1 MSRSLKIFIV
11 DKDNITVS
19 IVENYLREV
28 NYDFSLEKCGTLSE
42 AKEKIDENVL
52 NLFIVD
58 ASEDVEQI
66 GTEIDNLED
75 TFKNCKFIITAYD
88 FKTDNIVRFLRKS
101 KKDFITKPI
110 IKTRFLEIVNEIVE
124 KMTSEQDF
132 SGQGKVISVFSN
144 KGGLGK
150 TTVAVNLG
158 YELARRDRRSKVAI
172 VDMNLFLGD
181 VTTFLDITPP
191 YDLSFLIE
199 KLDVTKDV
207 VDLTTQYSD
216 SNYYVIADSPYRD
229 YSRNITKE
237 DVVKMLNILRKKFKY
252 IIIDNSSA
260 ITGKTK
266 YILDLSDMILLIT
279 EANLPTLN
287 NCKRCLDFFEH
298 IGLQKKTQI
307 VLNRYSSFDECQK
320 QDVADILQKDI
331 FAVIPNDWQTS
342 SSAINKGITIGETN
356 PFSDVYYSFGE
367 LADLVARKLCR

>member
-58 ASEDVEQI
+58 ASENVEQI

-237 DVVKMLNILRKKFKY
+237 DVVKMLNVLRKKFKY

-279 EANLPTLN
+279 ESNLPTLN

-307 VLNRYSSFDECQK
+307 VLNRYSSFDECKK

-356 PFSDVYYSFGE
+356 PFSDIYYSFGE

>member
-42 AKEKIDENVL
+42 AKEKIDENAL

-58 ASEDVEQI
+58 TSENVEQI

-237 DVVKMLNILRKKFKY
+237 DVVKMLNVLRKKFKY

-279 EANLPTLN
+279 ESNLPTLN

-307 VLNRYSSFDECQK
+307 VLNRYSSFDECKK

-356 PFSDVYYSFGE
+356 PFSDIYYSFGE

>member
-28 NYDFSLEKCGTLSE
+28 THDYSLEKCGTLSE
-42 AKEKIDENVL
+42 AKEKIDENAL

-58 ASEDVEQI
+58 ASENVEQI

-110 IKTRFLEIVNEIVE
+110 IKTRFLEIVNEIIE

-132 SGQGKVISVFSN
+132 SGQGKVISIFSN

-158 YELARRDRRSKVAI
+158 YELARQDRRSKVAI

-199 KLDVTKDV
+199 KLDQTKDV

-237 DVVKMLNILRKKFKY
+237 DIVKMLNVLRKKFKY

-266 YILDLSDMILLIT
+266 YTLDLSDMILLIT

-342 SSAINKGITIGETN
+342 SSAINKGVTIGETN
-356 PFSDVYYSFGE
+356 PFSDIYYSFGE
-367 LADLVARKLCR
+367 LANLVARKLCR

>member
-42 AKEKIDENVL
+42 AKEKIDENAL

-58 ASEDVEQI
+58 ASENVEQI

-237 DVVKMLNILRKKFKY
+237 DVVKMLNVLRKKFKY

-279 EANLPTLN
+279 ESNLPTLN

-307 VLNRYSSFDECQK
+307 VLNRYS
-320 QDVADILQKDI
+320 
-331 FAVIPNDWQTS
+331 
-342 SSAINKGITIGETN
+342 
-356 PFSDVYYSFGE
+356 
-367 LADLVARKLCR
+367 

>member
-42 AKEKIDENVL
+42 AKEKIDKNAL

-58 ASEDVEQI
+58 ASENVEQI

-199 KLDVTKDV
+199 KLDETKDV

-237 DVVKMLNILRKKFKY
+237 DVVKMLNVLRKKFKY

-279 EANLPTLN
+279 ESNLPTLN

-356 PFSDVYYSFGE
+356 PFSDIYYSFGE

>member
-42 AKEKIDENVL
+42 AKEKIDENAL

-58 ASEDVEQI
+58 ASENIEQI

-216 SNYYVIADSPYRD
+216 SNYYVIADSPYRA

-237 DVVKMLNILRKKFKY
+237 DVVKMLNVLRKKFKY

-279 EANLPTLN
+279 ESNLPTLN

-307 VLNRYSSFDECQK
+307 VLNRYSSFDECKK

-356 PFSDVYYSFGE
+356 PFSDIYYSFGE

>member
-42 AKEKIDENVL
+42 AKEKIDENAL

-58 ASEDVEQI
+58 ASENVEQI

-307 VLNRYSSFDECQK
+307 VLNRYSSLDECQK

>member
-28 NYDFSLEKCGTLSE
+28 NYDFYLEKCGTLSE
-42 AKEKIDENVL
+42 AKEKIDENAL

-58 ASEDVEQI
+58 ASENVEQI

-279 EANLPTLN
+279 ESNLPTLN

-307 VLNRYSSFDECQK
+307 VLNRYSAFDECKK

-356 PFSDVYYSFGE
+356 PFSDIYYSFGE

>member
-42 AKEKIDENVL
+42 AKEKIDENAL

-58 ASEDVEQI
+58 ASENVEQI

-229 YSRNITKE
+229 YSRNITRE
-237 DVVKMLNILRKKFKY
+237 DVVKMLNVLRKKFKY

-279 EANLPTLN
+279 ESNLPTLN

-307 VLNRYSSFDECQK
+307 VLNRYSSFDECKK

-356 PFSDVYYSFGE
+356 PFSDIYYSFGE

>member
-42 AKEKIDENVL
+42 AKEKIDENAL

-58 ASEDVEQI
+58 ASENVEQI

-237 DVVKMLNILRKKFKY
+237 DVVKMLNVLRKKFKY

-279 EANLPTLN
+279 ESNLPTLN

-356 PFSDVYYSFGE
+356 PFSDIYYSFGE

>member
-1 MSRSLKIFIV
+1 MVKSLKIFIV

-19 IVENYLREV
+19 IVENYLREID
-28 NYDFSLEKCGTLSE
+28 YDFSLEKCSNLSE
-42 AKEKIDENVL
+42 TKEKIDENAL

-58 ASEDVEQI
+58 ASENTEQI
-66 GTEIDNLED
+66 STAIDNLED
-75 TFKNCKFIITAYD
+75 SFQNCKFIITAYD

-158 YELARRDRRSKVAI
+158 YELARRDRRAKVAI

-199 KLDVTKDV
+199 KMDETKNI

-216 SNYYVIADSPYRD
+216 SNYYVIADSPYRE

-237 DVVKMLNILRKKFKY
+237 DVVKMLNALRKKFKY

-266 YILDLSDMILLIT
+266 YILDLSDLILLIT

-307 VLNRYSSFDECQK
+307 ILNRYSSFDECKK

-342 SSAINKGITIGETN
+342 STAINKGITIGETN
-356 PFSDVYYSFGE
+356 PFSDVYYAFGE

>member
-42 AKEKIDENVL
+42 AKEKIDENAL

-58 ASEDVEQI
+58 ASENIEQI

-237 DVVKMLNILRKKFKY
+237 DVVKMLNVLRKKFKY

-279 EANLPTLN
+279 ESNLPTLN

-356 PFSDVYYSFGE
+356 PFSDIYYSFGE

>member
-42 AKEKIDENVL
+42 AKEKIDENIL

-58 ASEDVEQI
+58 ASENVEQI

-207 VDLTTQYSD
+207 IDLTTQYSD

-237 DVVKMLNILRKKFKY
+237 DVVKMLNVLRKKFKY

>member
-42 AKEKIDENVL
+42 AKEKIDENAL

-58 ASEDVEQI
+58 ASENVEQI

-110 IKTRFLEIVNEIVE
+110 IKTRFLEIVDEIVE

-237 DVVKMLNILRKKFKY
+237 DVVKMLNVLRKKFKY

-279 EANLPTLN
+279 ESNLPTLN

-307 VLNRYSSFDECQK
+307 VLNRYSSFDECKK

-356 PFSDVYYSFGE
+356 PFSDIYYSFGE

>member
-58 ASEDVEQI
+58 GSENVEQI

-237 DVVKMLNILRKKFKY
+237 DVVKMLNVLRKKFKY

-279 EANLPTLN
+279 ESNLPTLN

-356 PFSDVYYSFGE
+356 PFSDIYYSFGE

>member
-28 NYDFSLEKCGTLSE
+28 THDYSLEKCGTLSE
-42 AKEKIDENVL
+42 AKEKIDENAL

-58 ASEDVEQI
+58 ASENVEQI

-132 SGQGKVISVFSN
+132 SGQGKVISIFSN

-158 YELARRDRRSKVAI
+158 YELARQDRRSKVAI

-199 KLDVTKDV
+199 KLDQTKDV

-237 DVVKMLNILRKKFKY
+237 DIVKMLNVLRKKFKY

-266 YILDLSDMILLIT
+266 YTLDLSDMILLIT

-342 SSAINKGITIGETN
+342 SSAINKGVTIGETN
-356 PFSDVYYSFGE
+356 PFSDIYYSFGE
-367 LADLVARKLCR
+367 LANLVARKLCR

>member
-42 AKEKIDENVL
+42 AKEKIDENAL

-58 ASEDVEQI
+58 ASENVEQI

-237 DVVKMLNILRKKFKY
+237 DVVKMLNVLRKKFKY

-279 EANLPTLN
+279 ESNLPTLN

-307 VLNRYSSFDECQK
+307 VLNRYSSFDECKK

>member
-1 MSRSLKIFIV
+1 MNKRLKIFIV
-11 DKDNITVS
+11 DKDEMSVS
-19 IVENYLREV
+19 IIENYLSEL
-28 NYDFSLEKCGTLSE
+28 NYDFTLVKSGSLSE
-42 AKEKIDENVL
+42 AKEQVDENEL
-52 NLFIVD
+52 NLFITDVSD
-58 ASEDVEQI
+58 NVEQI
-66 GTEIDNLED
+66 GTEIDNIED
-75 TFKNCKFIITAYD
+75 LYNNCKFILTAYN
-88 FKTDNIVRFLRKS
+88 FKTDDIVRFLRKS

-110 IKTRFLEIVNEIVE
+110 IKTGFLAIVNEIAE

-158 YELARRDRRSKVAI
+158 YELARRDRRSKVVV

-181 VTTFLDITPP
+181 VTTFLDLTPP
-191 YDLSFLIE
+191 CDMSFLIE
-199 KLDVTKDV
+199 KIDETKDI
-207 VDLTTQYSD
+207 VDLTTQYED

-229 YSRNITKE
+229 YSRNVSRE
-237 DVVKMLNILRKKFKY
+237 DVIKMLNALRKRFNY

-266 YILDLSDMILLIT
+266 YILDFSDLILLIT

-298 IGLQKKTQI
+298 IGIQNKTQI
-307 VLNRYSSFDECQK
+307 VLNRYSKEDECHK
-320 QDVADILQKDI
+320 QDVADILQKEI
-331 FAVIPNDWQTS
+331 FGVIPNDWQTS
-342 SSAINKGITIGETN
+342 IASINRGITIGETN
-356 PFSDVYYSFGE
+356 PFSDIYYAFGE

>member
-28 NYDFSLEKCGTLSE
+28 THDYSLEKCSTLSE
-42 AKEKIDENVL
+42 AKEKIDENAL

-58 ASEDVEQI
+58 ASENVEQI

-110 IKTRFLEIVNEIVE
+110 IKTRFLEIVNEIIE

-132 SGQGKVISVFSN
+132 SGQGKVISIFSN

-158 YELARRDRRSKVAI
+158 YELARQDRRSKVAI

-199 KLDVTKDV
+199 KLDQTKDV

-237 DVVKMLNILRKKFKY
+237 DIVKMLNVLRKKFKY

-266 YILDLSDMILLIT
+266 YTLDLSDMILLIT

-342 SSAINKGITIGETN
+342 SSAINKGVTIGETN
-356 PFSDVYYSFGE
+356 PFSDIYYSFGE
-367 LADLVARKLCR
+367 LANIVARKLCR

>member
-58 ASEDVEQI
+58 ASENVEQI

>member
-42 AKEKIDENVL
+42 AKEKIDENAL

-58 ASEDVEQI
+58 ASENIEQI

-237 DVVKMLNILRKKFKY
+237 DVVKMLNVLRKKFKY

-279 EANLPTLN
+279 ESNLPTLN

-307 VLNRYSSFDECQK
+307 VLNRYSSFDECKK

-356 PFSDVYYSFGE
+356 PFSDIYYSFGE

>member
-58 ASEDVEQI
+58 ASENVEQI

-307 VLNRYSSFDECQK
+307 VLNRYSSLDECQK

>member
-58 ASEDVEQI
+58 ASENVEQI

-237 DVVKMLNILRKKFKY
+237 DVVKMLNVLRKKFKY

>member
-11 DKDNITVS
+11 DKDNITVL

-42 AKEKIDENVL
+42 AKEKIDENAL

-58 ASEDVEQI
+58 ASENVEQI

-158 YELARRDRRSKVAI
+158 YELASRDRRSKVAI

-237 DVVKMLNILRKKFKY
+237 DVVKMLNVLRKKFKY

-279 EANLPTLN
+279 ESNLPTLN

>member
-28 NYDFSLEKCGTLSE
+28 NYDFSLEKCSTLSE
-42 AKEKIDENVL
+42 AKEKIDENAL

-58 ASEDVEQI
+58 ASENVKQI

-158 YELARRDRRSKVAI
+158 YELARRDRRSKVAT

-237 DVVKMLNILRKKFKY
+237 DVVKMLNVLRKKFKY

-279 EANLPTLN
+279 ESNLPTLN

-307 VLNRYSSFDECQK
+307 VLNRYSSFDECKK

-356 PFSDVYYSFGE
+356 PFSDIYYSFGE

>member
-42 AKEKIDENVL
+42 AKEKIDENAL

-58 ASEDVEQI
+58 ASENVEQI

-237 DVVKMLNILRKKFKY
+237 DVVKMLNVLRKKFKY

-279 EANLPTLN
+279 ESNLPTLN

-307 VLNRYSSFDECQK
+307 VLNRYSSFDECKK

-356 PFSDVYYSFGE
+356 PFSDIYYSFGE
-367 LADLVARKLCR
+367 LADLVARKLCL

>member
-1 MSRSLKIFIV
+1 MNKSLKIFVV

-19 IVENYLREV
+19 IIENYLKEV
-28 NYDFSLEKCGTLSE
+28 NSEYSLVKSSSLSS
-42 AKEKIDENVL
+42 AKDKIDENVL

-58 ASEDVEQI
+58 ASENIDQV
-66 GTEIDNLED
+66 GTEIDEIED
-75 TFKNCKFIITAYD
+75 NFKNYKFIITAYN
-88 FKTDNIVRFLRKS
+88 FKTDDIVKFLRKS

-110 IKTRFLEIVNEIVE
+110 IKSGFLAIINEIIE

-150 TTVAVNLG
+150 TTIAVNLG
-158 YELARRDRRSKVAI
+158 YELARRDRRTKVAI

-181 VTTFLDITPP
+181 VTTFLDLTPP
-191 YDLSFLIE
+191 YDMSFLIKKIDE
-199 KLDVTKDV
+199 TKDI

-216 SNYYVIADSPYRD
+216 SNYYIIADSPYRD
-229 YSRNITKE
+229 YANNVSKE
-237 DVVKMLNILRKKFKY
+237 DVVKMLNALRKRFNY

-266 YILDLSDMILLIT
+266 YVLDLSDMILLIT

-287 NCKRCLDFFEH
+287 NCKRCMDFFEH
-298 IGLQKKTQI
+298 IGLQNKTQI
-307 VLNRYSSFDECQK
+307 VLNRYSSSDECQK
-320 QDVADILQKDI
+320 QDVADILQKNI
-331 FAVIPNDWQTS
+331 LSVIPNDWQTA
-342 SSAINKGITIGETN
+342 SSAINKGVTIGETN
-356 PFSDVYYSFGE
+356 PFSDIYYAFGE

>member
-42 AKEKIDENVL
+42 AKEKIDENAL

-58 ASEDVEQI
+58 ASENVEQI

-237 DVVKMLNILRKKFKY
+237 DVVKMLNVLRKKFKY

-307 VLNRYSSFDECQK
+307 VLNRYSSFDECKK

-356 PFSDVYYSFGE
+356 PFSDIYYSFGE

>member
-42 AKEKIDENVL
+42 AKEKIDENAL

-58 ASEDVEQI
+58 ASENVEQI

-307 VLNRYSSFDECQK
+307 VLNRYSSFDECKK

-356 PFSDVYYSFGE
+356 PFSDIYYSFGE

>member
-11 DKDNITVS
+11 DKDHITVS

-42 AKEKIDENVL
+42 AKEKIDENAL

-58 ASEDVEQI
+58 ASENVEQI

-237 DVVKMLNILRKKFKY
+237 DVVKMLNVLRKKFKY

-279 EANLPTLN
+279 ESNLPTLN

-356 PFSDVYYSFGE
+356 PFSDIYYSFGE

>member
-1 MSRSLKIFIV
+1 MVKSLKIFIV

-19 IVENYLREV
+19 IVENYLREID
-28 NYDFSLEKCGTLSE
+28 YDFSLEKCSNLSE
-42 AKEKIDENVL
+42 TKEKIDENAL

-58 ASEDVEQI
+58 ASENTEQI
-66 GTEIDNLED
+66 SNAIDNLED
-75 TFKNCKFIITAYD
+75 SFQNCKFIITAYD

-158 YELARRDRRSKVAI
+158 YELARRDRRAKVAI

-199 KLDVTKDV
+199 KMDETKNI

-216 SNYYVIADSPYRD
+216 SNYYVIADSPYRE

-237 DVVKMLNILRKKFKY
+237 DVVKMLNALRKKFKY

-266 YILDLSDMILLIT
+266 YILDLSDLILLIT

-307 VLNRYSSFDECQK
+307 ILNRYSSFDECKK

-342 SSAINKGITIGETN
+342 STAINKGITIGETN
-356 PFSDVYYSFGE
+356 PFSDVYYAFGE

>member
-28 NYDFSLEKCGTLSE
+28 SHDYSLEKCGTLSE
-42 AKEKIDENVL
+42 AKEKIDENAL

-58 ASEDVEQI
+58 ASENVEQI

-158 YELARRDRRSKVAI
+158 YELARQDRRSKVAI

-199 KLDVTKDV
+199 KLDQTKDV

-237 DVVKMLNILRKKFKY
+237 DIVKMLNVLRKKFKY

-266 YILDLSDMILLIT
+266 YTLDLSDMILLIT

-342 SSAINKGITIGETN
+342 SSAINKGVTIGETN
-356 PFSDVYYSFGE
+356 PFSDIYYSFGE
-367 LADLVARKLCR
+367 LANSVARKLCR